1 MAVTNNTMILRR
13 ELMTLIIRHLLAGDL
28 RENIDKIPYA
38 MRPRGSESS
47 RCCVYKDR
55 AMIKYRTMGLLGFG
69 VDDEV
74 DEMARLS
81 QYGDMAFARQEKDI
95 KREPLSVMDEACSA
109 CVKVNYVVTN
119 MCRGCVARPCAMN
132 CNKNAITFYNGQAHI
147 DHEKCVN
154 CGLCQKNCPFH
165 AIIYQPVPCE
175 EACPVG
181 AISKDE
187 RGKEHIDPQKCIYC
201 GRCIEACPFGAVME
215 RSQLI
220 DIFKAIKYDDRKV
233 IAIVAPAIAGQ
244 FKSPLENILGAI
256 KRLGF
261 DEVREVAAGADVT
274 TENEAAE
281 FVEKMESGA
290 PFMTTSCC
298 PSYYILAARHLPE
311 IKPFVSHTKSP
322 MYYSA
327 EIVRREF
334 PDAVIVFVGPCL
346 AKRFEAHSDPN
357 VNYVLSFEEVGT
369 MMVAMGVDVFAES
382 DEKLDTSID
391 PSSRGY
397 AASAGVMA
405 AVAKKV
411 GNKAEIKPIVIDGI
425 TRQTIKDLRSFAK
438 ACPGNMVE
446 VMACEGGCV
455 NGCNTIANPKVAAR
469 QIIQLAAQNTH
480 IAARSEKSGVVTTL

>member
-13 ELMTLIIRHLLAGDL
+13 ELMARMIKLLVKGEL
-28 RENIDKIPYA
+28 RENIDRIPYL
-38 MRPRGSESS
+38 MRPRGADAS

-55 AMIKYRTMGLLGFG
+55 AMLKYRAMGFLGFG

-74 DEMARLS
+74 DEMTTLA
-81 QYGDMAFARQEKDI
+81 QYGDIAFAREKVA
-95 KREPLSVMDEACSA
+95 REPLSVMDEACSA

-132 CNKNAITFYNGQAHI
+132 CNKQAISFHQGQAHI
-147 DHEKCVN
+147 DASLCVN
-154 CGLCQKNCPFH
+154 CGMCQKNCPFH

-187 RGKEHIDPQKCIYC
+187 RGKEHINPEKCIYC

-215 RSQLI
+215 RSHLI
-220 DIFKAIKYDDRKV
+220 DIFRAMKNPDKKV

-244 FKSPLENILGAI
+244 FKSSLENILGAI
-256 KRLGF
+256 AKLGF
-261 DEVREVAAGADVT
+261 DQVHEVARGADIT
-274 TENEAAE
+274 TENEAEE
-281 FVEKMESGA
+281 FIEKMKAGE

-298 PSYYILAARHLPE
+298 PCYYMLASRHVPE
-311 IKPFVSHTKSP
+311 LKPFVSHTRSP
-322 MYYSA
+322 MYYSG
-327 EIVRREF
+327 ELVRRDN
-334 PDAVIVFVGPCL
+334 PDAVIVFVGPCM
-346 AKRFEAHSDPN
+346 AKRYEAYADPN
-357 VNYVLSFEEVGT
+357 VNYVLSFEEIGT
-369 MMVAMGVDVFAES
+369 MMVAMGVDAFS
-382 DEKLDTSID
+382 DHPMDLDPTID

-397 AASAGVMA
+397 AATGGVMA

-411 GNKAEIKPIVIDGI
+411 GDRAEIRPLVVDGI
-425 TRQTIKDLRSFAK
+425 TKQTIRDMRAYAK

-455 NGCNTIANPKVAAR
+455 NGCNVIANPKVATR
-469 QIIQLAAQNTH
+469 QVLQY
-480 IAARSEKSGVVTTL
+480 SK

>member
-13 ELMTLIIRHLLAGDL
+13 ELMTQMIKYLIKGEL
-28 RENIDKIPYA
+28 RENIDRIPYV
-38 MRPRGSESS
+38 MRPRGSETS

-55 AMIKYRTMGLLGFG
+55 AMLKYRAMGFLGFG

-74 DEMARLS
+74 DEMTTLAE
-81 QYGDMAFARQEKDI
+81 YGDIAFARKQVGK
-95 KREPLSVMDEACSA
+95 EPLSVMDEACSA

-132 CNKNAITFYNGQAHI
+132 CNKHAISFHQGQAYI
-147 DHEKCVN
+147 DASQCVN

-175 EACPVG
+175 ETCPVG

-187 RGKEHIDPQKCIYC
+187 RGKEHIDPTKCIYC

-215 RSQLI
+215 RSHLI
-220 DIFKAIKYDDRKV
+220 DIFRAMQDPKKKV
-233 IAIVAPAIAGQ
+233 VAIVAPAIAGQ
-244 FKSPLENILGAI
+244 FKTSLENILGAI
-256 KRLGF
+256 GKLGF

-274 TENEAAE
+274 TANEAEE
-281 FVEKMESGA
+281 FIEKMKAGEA
-290 PFMTTSCC
+290 FMTTSCC
-298 PSYYILAARHLPE
+298 PSYYMLAARHLPE
-311 IKPFVSHTKSP
+311 LKPYVSHTRSP

-327 EIVRREF
+327 EIVRREM

-346 AKRFEAHSDPN
+346 AKRYEAYSDPN

-369 MMVAMGVDVFAES
+369 MMVAMGVDAFS
-382 DEKLDTSID
+382 DNSTVELDAAID

-397 AASAGVMA
+397 AASGGVMA

-411 GNKAEIKPIVIDGI
+411 GDKAEIRPVVIDGI
-425 TRQTIKDLRSFAK
+425 TKQTIREMRGFAK

-455 NGCNTIANPKVAAR
+455 NGCNVIANPKVATR
-469 QIIQLAAQNTH
+469 QVQQYAAKN
-480 IAARSEKSGVVTTL
+480 

>member
-1 MAVTNNTMILRR
+1 MILRR
-13 ELMTLIIRHLLAGDL
+13 ELMTLMIKYLLKGEL
-28 RENIDKIPYA
+28 RENIDRLPYI
-38 MRPRGSESS
+38 MRPRGSETS

-55 AMIKYRTMGLLGFG
+55 AMLKYRAMGLLGFG

-74 DEMARLS
+74 DEMTRLS
-81 QYGDMAFARQEKDI
+81 DYGDIAFSRTQVGK
-95 KREPLSVMDEACSA
+95 EPLSVMDEACSA

-119 MCRGCVARPCAMN
+119 MCRGCVARPCALN
-132 CNKNAITFYNGQAHI
+132 CNKGAISFHQGQAYI
-147 DHEKCVN
+147 DADKCVN

-187 RGKEHIDPQKCIYC
+187 RGKEHIDPKKCIYC

-215 RSQLI
+215 RSHLI
-220 DIFKAIKYDDRKV
+220 DIFRAMQNPNQKV

-244 FKSPLENILGAI
+244 FRSSLESILAAI
-256 KRLGF
+256 KKLGF
-261 DEVREVAAGADVT
+261 DEVHEVAKGADVT
-274 TENEAAE
+274 TENEAEE
-281 FVEKMESGA
+281 FIEKMEAGE

-298 PSYYILAARHLPE
+298 PSYYMLAARHLTE
-311 IKPFVSHTKSP
+311 LKPYVSHTRSP

-327 EIVRREF
+327 QIVRKDN

-346 AKRFEAHSDPN
+346 AKRYEAYSDPN
-357 VNYVLSFEEVGT
+357 VNYMLSFEEVGT
-369 MMVAMGVDVFAES
+369 MMIAMGVNADPDSTVE
-382 DEKLDTSID
+382 LDQTID

-397 AASAGVMA
+397 ANTAGVMA

-411 GNKAEIKPIVIDGI
+411 GDRAQITPIVINGI
-425 TRQTIKDLRSFAK
+425 NKQTIREMKGYAK
-438 ACPGNMVE
+438 SCPGNMVE

-455 NGCNTIANPKVAAR
+455 NGCNVIANPKVAAR
-469 QIIQLAAQNTH
+469 QV
-480 IAARSEKSGVVTTL
+480 SEYAKTK